1 MSERTFRRRT
11 KKKRAKERK
20 KNSLSP
26 PSLSL
31 SLSPLLS
38 HLHPPLDRDLLHVPR
53 PVRLAAEGRV
63 PHPDARALAPPEERE
78 VGDLEGHRAVEEVR
92 EVEVGRVVADDDIR
106 VRLDDEVPVFFV
118 LFFVFFVSFFFPE
131 RGRNGEKR
139 EKRGELLSLSLSFGV
154 KETQRIKILSKNSPP
169 PPQQA
174 RLVLEGHHFRSGDR
188 GARVEREDV
197 LYRRGGLALDL

>member
-1 MSERTFRRRT
+1 M
-11 KKKRAKERK
+11 
-20 KNSLSP
+20 
-26 PSLSL
+26 
-31 SLSPLLS
+31 
-38 HLHPPLDRDLLHVPR
+38 
-53 PVRLAAEGRV
+53 
-63 PHPDARALAPPEERE
+63 
-78 VGDLEGHRAVEEVR
+78 
-92 EVEVGRVVADDDIR
+92 
-106 VRLDDEVPVFFV
+106 
-118 LFFVFFVSFFFPE
+118 FFVFLTLAPLLFSSQIVLTEVHEHGAGHVASSGRLVEVTVVVVGGVVFSFRFFFPE

-197 LYRRGGLALDL
+197 FYRRGGLALDL

>member
-1 MSERTFRRRT
+1 VHVLLLLPQEVGRDRVERVGGELVVALDGGEEIELDGGRREGGGGSFFGKEEEGEGERKNVST
-11 KKKRAKERK
+11 PDEKKRAKERK

-26 PSLSL
+26 PSL

-118 LFFVFFVSFFFPE
+118 LFFVFFVSFFFSGE
-131 RGRNGEKR
+131 RKKR
-139 EKRGELLSLSLSFGV
+139 RE
-154 KETQRIKILSKNSPP
+154 
-169 PPQQA
+169 
-174 RLVLEGHHFRSGDR
+174 
-188 GARVEREDV
+188 EREE
-197 LYRRGGLALDL
+197 R

>member
-1 MSERTFRRRT
+1 MAVRRSSWMEGGGREGGGSFFGKEEGEGERKNVSTPDE
-11 KKKRAKERK
+11 KKRAKERK

-26 PSLSL
+26 PSL

-92 EVEVGRVVADDDIR
+92 EVEVSRVVADDDIR
-106 VRLDDEVPVFFV
+106 VRLDNEVPVFFV
-118 LFFVFFVSFFFPE
+118 LFFVFFVSFFFSGE
-131 RGRNGEKR
+131 RKKRREER
-139 EKRGELLSLSLSFGV
+139 EKR
-154 KETQRIKILSKNSPP
+154 
-169 PPQQA
+169 
-174 RLVLEGHHFRSGDR
+174 
-188 GARVEREDV
+188 
-197 LYRRGGLALDL
+197 

>member
-1 MSERTFRRRT
+1 MAVRRSSWMEGGGREGGGSFFGKEEEGEGERKNVSTPDE
-11 KKKRAKERK
+11 KKRAKERK

-26 PSLSL
+26 PSL

-92 EVEVGRVVADDDIR
+92 EVEVSRVVADDDIR
-106 VRLDDEVPVFFV
+106 VRLDNEVPVFFV
-118 LFFVFFVSFFFPE
+118 LFFVFFVSFFFSGE
-131 RGRNGEKR
+131 RKKRREER
-139 EKRGELLSLSLSFGV
+139 EKR
-154 KETQRIKILSKNSPP
+154 
-169 PPQQA
+169 
-174 RLVLEGHHFRSGDR
+174 
-188 GARVEREDV
+188 
-197 LYRRGGLALDL
+197 

>member
-11 KKKRAKERK
+11 KKNERKKERK
-20 KNSLSP
+20 TLSP
-26 PSLSL
+26 PLL

-92 EVEVGRVVADDDIR
+92 EVEVSRVVADDDIR
-106 VRLDDEVPVFFV
+106 VRLDNEVPVFFV
-118 LFFVFFVSFFFPE
+118 LFFVFFVSFFFSGE
-131 RGRNGEKR
+131 RKKRREER
-139 EKRGELLSLSLSFGV
+139 EKR
-154 KETQRIKILSKNSPP
+154 
-169 PPQQA
+169 
-174 RLVLEGHHFRSGDR
+174 
-188 GARVEREDV
+188 
-197 LYRRGGLALDL
+197 